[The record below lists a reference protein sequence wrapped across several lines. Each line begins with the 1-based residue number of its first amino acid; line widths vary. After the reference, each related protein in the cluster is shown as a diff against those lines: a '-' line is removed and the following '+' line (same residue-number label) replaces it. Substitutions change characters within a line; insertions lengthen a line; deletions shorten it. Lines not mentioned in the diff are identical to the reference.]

1 MFNQITDSYRKI
13 FHKLRGLGKINDSNI
28 SDAARD
34 IRIAMLDA
42 DVNFQVVKT
51 FVNRVKEK
59 AIGLKLSKSIKPGEY
74 FIKIIHQEII
84 TLLGEG
90 KKELDL
96 KKSPSIILLAG
107 LQGSGKTTT
116 AGKLAKFFGG
126 EKSVLLVGADN
137 YRPAAIEQLIK
148 IGKQI
153 EIDVYYDRN
162 LSPKSVI
169 KNAVNFSITNKID
182 IVIIDTA
189 GRTQIE
195 QPMMDEIKDIS
206 KSIDI
211 SELLFIV
218 DGMSGQDAINSAKIF
233 NDKLALTGVILTK
246 MDGDSRG
253 GVALSIKETIGKPIK
268 FLGIS
273 EKLDG
278 LEVFDSEKLA
288 NRLLGF
294 GDIFSLVGKA
304 QDIIK
309 EEDSLVFQKKL
320 MNNKF
325 DLNDFK
331 TNIKQLKNSGI
342 FKEIFRFLP
351 GFNRKNIKLNDS
363 EIALTESI
371 IDSMTPYER
380 SNPHLIDGRRRLRI
394 AKGSGRSVQDVNLLI
409 KNFMNMKKMF
419 KKFSS
424 NKKNILPIFGMTK
437 KFN

>member
-116 AGKLAKFFGG
+116 AGKLAKFLGG

-294 GDIFSLVGKA
+294 GDILSLVGKA

-320 MNNKF
+320 INNKF

-342 FKEIFRFLP
+342 FKEIFSFLP
-351 GFNRKNIKLNDS
+351 GFSRKNIKINDS

-380 SNPHLIDGRRRLRI
+380 SNPHLIDGSRRLRI
-394 AKGSGRSVQDVNLLI
+394 AKGSGRSVQEINFLI
-409 KNFMNMKKMF
+409 KNFMNMKKMI

-437 KFN
+437 NFN

>member
-28 SDAARD
+28 SDATRD

-116 AGKLAKFFGG
+116 AGKLAKFLGG
-126 EKSVLLVGADN
+126 GKSVLLVAADN

-153 EIDVYYDRN
+153 EIDVYCDRN

-206 KSIDI
+206 INSY
-211 SELLFIV
+211 LFITY
-218 DGMSGQDAINSAKIF
+218 I
-233 NDKLALTGVILTK
+233 
-246 MDGDSRG
+246 
-253 GVALSIKETIGKPIK
+253 
-268 FLGIS
+268 
-273 EKLDG
+273 
-278 LEVFDSEKLA
+278 
-288 NRLLGF
+288 
-294 GDIFSLVGKA
+294 
-304 QDIIK
+304 
-309 EEDSLVFQKKL
+309 
-320 MNNKF
+320 
-325 DLNDFK
+325 
-331 TNIKQLKNSGI
+331 
-342 FKEIFRFLP
+342 
-351 GFNRKNIKLNDS
+351 
-363 EIALTESI
+363 
-371 IDSMTPYER
+371 
-380 SNPHLIDGRRRLRI
+380 
-394 AKGSGRSVQDVNLLI
+394 
-409 KNFMNMKKMF
+409 
-419 KKFSS
+419 
-424 NKKNILPIFGMTK
+424 
-437 KFN
+437 

>member
-116 AGKLAKFFGG
+116 AGKLAKFLGG
-126 EKSVLLVGADN
+126 GKSVLLVGADN

-153 EIDVYYDRN
+153 EIDVYFDRN

-206 KSIDI
+206 KSIDV

-342 FKEIFRFLP
+342 FKEIFSFLP
-351 GFNRKNIKLNDS
+351 GFSRKNIKINDS

-380 SNPHLIDGRRRLRI
+380 SNPHLIDGSRRLRI
-394 AKGSGRSVQDVNLLI
+394 AKGSGRSVQEINLLI
-409 KNFMNMKKMF
+409 KNFMNMKKMI

-437 KFN
+437 NFN

>member
-116 AGKLAKFFGG
+116 AGKLAKFLGG

-218 DGMSGQDAINSAKIF
+218 DGMSGQDAINSAKNF

-294 GDIFSLVGKA
+294 GDILSLVGKA

-320 MNNKF
+320 INNKF

-351 GFNRKNIKLNDS
+351 GFSRKNIK
-363 EIALTESI
+363 
-371 IDSMTPYER
+371 
-380 SNPHLIDGRRRLRI
+380 
-394 AKGSGRSVQDVNLLI
+394 
-409 KNFMNMKKMF
+409 KNKRF
-419 KKFSS
+419 
-424 NKKNILPIFGMTK
+424 
-437 KFN
+437 

>member
-116 AGKLAKFFGG
+116 AGKLAKFLGG

-294 GDIFSLVGKA
+294 GDILSLVGKA

-320 MNNKF
+320 INNKF

-351 GFNRKNIKLNDS
+351 GFSRKNIKINDS

-371 IDSMTPYER
+371 IDSITPYER
-380 SNPHLIDGRRRLRI
+380 SNPHLIDGSRRLRI
-394 AKGSGRSVQDVNLLI
+394 AKGSGRSVQEINFLI
-409 KNFMNMKKMF
+409 KNFMNMKKMI

-437 KFN
+437 NFN

>member
-116 AGKLAKFFGG
+116 AGKLAKFLGG

-294 GDIFSLVGKA
+294 GDILSLVGKA

-320 MNNKF
+320 INNKF

-351 GFNRKNIKLNDS
+351 GFSRKNIKINDS

-380 SNPHLIDGRRRLRI
+380 SNPHLIDGSRRLRI
-394 AKGSGRSVQDVNLLI
+394 AKGSGRSVQEINFLI
-409 KNFMNMKKMF
+409 KNFMNMKKMI

-437 KFN
+437 NFN

>member
-116 AGKLAKFFGG
+116 AGKLAKFLGG
-126 EKSVLLVGADN
+126 GKSVLLVGADN

-294 GDIFSLVGKA
+294 GDILSLVGKA

-320 MNNKF
+320 INNKF

-351 GFNRKNIKLNDS
+351 GFSRKNIKINDS

-380 SNPHLIDGRRRLRI
+380 SNPHLIDGSRRLRI
-394 AKGSGRSVQDVNLLI
+394 AKGSGRSVQEINFLI
-409 KNFMNMKKMF
+409 KNFMNMKKMI

-437 KFN
+437 NFN